1 MSKNPLDRYDF
12 YVPETCDGK
21 PYQVIAV
28 SSFAGRKVRGIAKC
42 NPNDTFNLENGKRLA
57 AARCNRKIAKRR
69 MARAADK
76 YSDAFA
82 AVLAANERYEKA
94 RQYYMDAIDKSD
106 EAIEELKNILAEMGM
121 NVEME
126 NREN

>member
-28 SSFAGRKVRGIAKC
+28 SSFAGHKVRGVAKC
-42 NPNDTFNLENGKRLA
+42 NPKDTFNLENGKRLA
-57 AARCNRKIAKRR
+57 VARCNRKIAKRR
-69 MARAADK
+69 MARAADR

-82 AVLAANERYEKA
+82 AMLAANEQYEKA
-94 RQYYMDAIDKSD
+94 RQYYIDAVDKSD
-106 EAIEELKNILAEMGM
+106 EAVEELNVILMEMD
-121 NVEME
+121 EKK

>member
-12 YVPETCDGK
+12 YVPETCHGK

-42 NPNDTFNLENGKRLA
+42 NPKDAFDLEKGKALA
-57 AARCNRKIAKRR
+57 AARCDRKIAKRR

-106 EAIEELKNILAEMGM
+106 AAIEMEKKILE
-121 NVEME
+121 EME
-126 NREN
+126 KGEN